1 MLKSP
6 GMAVK
11 LRDEPTRVTPLFPV
25 SPIMDVLPAIADD
38 LHRSECRDRAARPRD
53 LRATWPP
60 DLPADSVPA
69 PTHRH
74 SRRSQDIGGHAA
86 RPSGSTPP
94 DHLLPRTRPKP
105 PPRSSAP
112 TPPTPPPHTDPSAR
126 AL

>member
-69 PTHRH
+69 PAHRH

-86 RPSGSTPP
+86 RPSGSTRP
-94 DHLLPRTRPKP
+94 DDLWPRSWRRP
-105 PPRSSAP
+105 RLGSSAP
-112 TPPTPPPHTDPSAR
+112 TQPTAR
-126 AL
+126 PR